1 MNTQIS
7 DKEATILNAVEKEVL
22 AGLNL
27 GFDLQVLEIL
37 EDPDADERQ
46 IEMLKTR
53 ISEEVLIRLFNIAN
67 SVHYGHLRKG
77 KVDNFYQLVSR
88 LGMSFTKT
96 LILILSLFALVRS
109 REAETVFARCFAV
122 SVIAGKVLGRELG
135 LREDDAKKVELG
147 GLFCEIGKVVM
158 ILYKER
164 YPREWDKMDPPD
176 DFLDKFNSYF
186 GEQMIEKFKLPD
198 HLREMVATDH
208 ISLGEELLTL
218 SGILHI
224 ARCAVDAGFKK
235 SGKLV
240 LHSPM
245 PDMNSAMASN
255 RGSFIYEQF
264 KAIGLEKYI
273 EIVRRTPSQK
283 RNFNVRDV

>member
-1 MNTQIS
+1 MNRQIS
-7 DKEATILNAVEKEVL
+7 EKEAAILSAIEKKVL

-27 GFDLQVLEIL
+27 GFDPQVLQVL
-37 EDPDADERQ
+37 EDPDAEERR

-53 ISEEVLIRLFNIAN
+53 ISEEVLSRLFNVAN

-96 LILILSLFALVRS
+96 LILILALFALARS
-109 REAETVFARCFAV
+109 RETQTLFARCFAV

-164 YPREWDKMDPPD
+164 YLQEWNQMDPPD

-198 HLREMVATDH
+198 HLRDMIAADH
-208 ISLGEELLTL
+208 IHLGEELLTL
-218 SGILHI
+218 SGILHV
-224 ARCAVDAGFKK
+224 ARCAVDASFEK

-240 LHSPM
+240 IHCPM
-245 PDMNSAMASN
+245 PVMNSTMAVTK
-255 RGSFIYEQF
+255 GSFIYEQF
-264 KAIGLEKYI
+264 KAVGIEKYI
-273 EIVRRTPSQK
+273 EIVGRASPTKKSLT
-283 RNFNVRDV
+283 VRDI